1 MILVVGAGFAGA
13 VVARELAEARLSVLV
28 VEQRDHIGGN
38 AYDELDEH
46 GILVHRYGPHLFHT
60 QSERI
65 ADYLSHFTA
74 WRPYEHRVLAKVA
87 GKLVPLPINRTT
99 INTLYDWNLDE
110 QGMAAFLADV
120 AEVRPIHSSEDVV
133 RSRVGAELCELFFR
147 HYTKK
152 QWGLELAQLAPQ
164 VAGRIPVRSNDDER
178 YFTDAFQAVP
188 KDGYT
193 ALFKNLLDHPLIQ
206 VELATPFAAVKDRF
220 SFRHVVYTGPV
231 DAYHDYRFGALPY
244 RSLRFEH
251 RHLPEISQYQP
262 VATVNDP
269 SPEVP
274 WTRITE
280 FKHITGQQHPGTS
293 IVTEY
298 PQAQGDPYYPIPNT
312 ENETLF
318 QCYKQLAAREMGV
331 TFVGRLAQYR
341 YYNMDQVVGAA
352 LVAAQRLKEIFQ

>member
-13 VVARELAEARLSVLV
+13 VVARELAEAGLKVLV

-60 QSERI
+60 QSERLF
-65 ADYLSHFTA
+65 AYLSRFTT
-74 WRPYEHRVLAKVA
+74 WRAYEHRVLARVA

-99 INTLYDWNLDE
+99 INALYGWSLDE
-110 QGMAAFLADV
+110 QGMAAFLAQV
-120 AEVRPIHSSEDVV
+120 AEERPIHTSEDVV
-133 RSRVGAELCELFFR
+133 RSRVGGELCELFFR

-152 QWGLELAQLAPQ
+152 QWGLELSQLAPQ
-164 VAGRIPVRSNDDER
+164 VAGRIPVRTNDDDR

-193 ALFKNLLDHPLIQ
+193 TMFKNLLDHPLIR
-206 VELATPFAAVKDRF
+206 VEPATSLATVKHRQN
-220 SFRHVVYTGPV
+220 FRHVVYTGPV
-231 DAYHDYRFGALPY
+231 DAYYGYRFGALPY
-244 RSLRFEH
+244 RSLRFAH
-251 RHLPEISQYQP
+251 RHLPDTPQYQP
-262 VATVNDP
+262 VATVNEP
-269 SPEVP
+269 SPEIP

-280 FKHITGQQHPGTS
+280 FKHITGQRHPGTS

-298 PQAQGDPYYPIPNT
+298 PQAEGDPYYPIPNAAH
-312 ENETLF
+312 EMLY
-318 QCYKQLAAREMGV
+318 QRYKQLAAQEADV

-352 LVAAQRLKEIFQ
+352 LSAAQRLKKRLQ

>member
-13 VVARELAEARLSVLV
+13 VMARELAEAGLRVLV
-28 VEQRDHIGGN
+28 VEQREHIGGN

-60 QSERI
+60 QSERLFS
-65 ADYLSHFTA
+65 YLARFTT
-74 WRPYEHRVLAKVA
+74 WRPYEHRVLARVS
-87 GKLVPLPINRTT
+87 GQLVPLPINRTT
-99 INTLYDWNLDE
+99 VNQLYGWNLDE
-110 QGMAAFLADV
+110 QGMAAFLAEV
-120 AEVRPIHSSEDVV
+120 AEERPIHNSEDVV
-133 RSRVGAELCELFFR
+133 RSRVGRELCELFFH

-164 VAGRIPVRSNDDER
+164 VAGRIPVRTNDDDR
-178 YFTDAFQAVP
+178 YFTDAFQAIP
-188 KDGYT
+188 RDGYT
-193 ALFKNLLDHPLIQ
+193 AMFRNMLDHHLIQ
-206 VELATPFAAVKDRF
+206 VELATPFAAVKDRVN
-220 SFRHVVYTGPV
+220 FRHVVYTGPV
-231 DAYHDYRFGALPY
+231 DAYYGYRFGALPY

-251 RHLPEISQYQP
+251 RHLPEISQFQP
-262 VATVNDP
+262 VATINEP
-269 SPEVP
+269 GSKVP

-298 PQAQGDPYYPIPNT
+298 PQADGDPYYPIPNAG
-312 ENETLF
+312 NEALY
-318 QCYKQLAAREMGV
+318 QRYKQLAAQEAGV

-352 LVAAQRLKEIFQ
+352 LTAAHRLKGILK

>member
-13 VVARELAEARLSVLV
+13 VVARELAEAGLRVLV
-28 VEQRDHIGGN
+28 VEQREHIGGN

-65 ADYLSHFTA
+65 FSYLACFTT
-74 WRPYEHRVLAKVA
+74 WRRYEHRVLARVA

-99 INTLYDWNLDE
+99 VNQLYDWNLDE
-110 QGMAAFLADV
+110 QGMAAFLSDV
-120 AEVRPIHSSEDVV
+120 AEERPIHNSEDVV
-133 RSRVGAELCELFFR
+133 RSRVGSELCELFFR

-164 VAGRIPVRSNDDER
+164 VAGRIPVRTNDDDR
-178 YFTDAFQAVP
+178 YFTDAFQAIP
-188 KDGYT
+188 GDGYT
-193 ALFKNLLDHPLIQ
+193 AMFTNLLDHPLIQ
-206 VELATPFAAVKDRF
+206 VELSTPFAVVKGRRNY
-220 SFRHVVYTGPV
+220 RHVVYTGPV
-231 DAYHDYRFGALPY
+231 DAYYGYRFGALPY

-251 RHLPEISQYQP
+251 RHLSATPQYQP
-262 VATVNDP
+262 VATVNEP
-269 SPEVP
+269 GPEVP

-298 PQAQGDPYYPIPNT
+298 PQALGDPYYPIPNAG
-312 ENETLF
+312 NEALY
-318 QCYKQLAAREMGV
+318 QRYKQLAAQESGV

-352 LVAAQRLKEIFQ
+352 LAAAQRLKEIFK